1 ESGEKSTE
9 FRAFK
14 TPYSILRSQY
24 SLVELAGV
32 EPASK
37 QGKYK
42 VSTCLSND

>member
-24 SLVELAGV
+24 SILN
-32 EPASK
+32 
-37 QGKYK
+37 
-42 VSTCLSND
+42 TH